1 MERETGRN
9 RHTNAA
15 KMQDNVCQRFFA
27 PFKKNINSKLAFTTY
42 TGYNSQYKSVSNFIY
57 HRRIVL
63 QTFNQQSF
71 PRLGGSPETSDRLA
85 FLPYPMMNVIKFME
99 RRGGPRRYVNH
110 KENCFSAKPLAV

>member
-1 MERETGRN
+1 MECETGRN
-9 RHTNAA
+9 RYTNAA
-15 KMQDNVCQRFFA
+15 KMQENACQRFVASNKQIF
-27 PFKKNINSKLAFTTY
+27 NSKLAFTTY

-85 FLPYPMMNVIKFME
+85 FLPYPMMNVISLWK
-99 RRGGPRRYVNH
+99 GGVVPGGM
-110 KENCFSAKPLAV
+110 